1 MSSPTVPDRPF
12 FIAIISCI
20 WISGSWRCYVI
31 ERRYPRGRLAAVEEN
46 QTKLPAKDGDADVR
60 LAARLKQI
68 LNTPG
73 ISDKDRKLV
82 EQNLKRLAAAT

>member
-1 MSSPTVPDRPF
+1 
-12 FIAIISCI
+12 
-20 WISGSWRCYVI
+20 
-31 ERRYPRGRLAAVEEN
+31 VEED
-46 QTKLPAKDGDADVR
+46 QTKLPAKDGDADMR

>member
-31 ERRYPRGRLAAVEEN
+31 ERRYPRGRLAAVDEN
-46 QTKLPAKDGDADVR
+46 QAISDADSR
-60 LAARLKQI
+60 LVARLKQI
-68 LNTPG
+68 LSTPG

-82 EQNLKRLAAAT
+82 ERNLNRLVAAMSGK

>member
-1 MSSPTVPDRPF
+1 MCWPTVPDRPF

-31 ERRYPRGRLAAVEEN
+31 EVDEN
-46 QTKLPAKDGDADVR
+46 QANLPANDGDADVR

-68 LNTPG
+68 LDTPG

-82 EQNLKRLAAAT
+82 EQNLKRLAAAS